1 MKKVYFIGLCL
12 ICMQWMGFA
21 QKSVHADIE
30 YRVNQLLS
38 KMTLKEKVSQ
48 MMCFEGSDEL
58 DIDKIPEN
66 ERQKFLEEYV
76 INGMGMVS
84 MPTRRTSSS
93 EEAAIYCNKIQ
104 KLFREKSRLGI
115 PVILHEEGL
124 HGYQAI
130 DGTVF
135 PSPLALASTWEP
147 SLVQK
152 AFSIAGKESRLSG
165 ANMVFTPVLDLGR
178 DPRWGRTEET
188 YGEDPYLVSR
198 MANACVTGYQGPE
211 APYLDHYHVAA
222 CLKHYTAHGSG
233 EGGRNLAPTKE
244 DERTIMDICQYP
256 FKYCV
261 QEGKAMTVMA
271 SYQEID
277 GVPVHASK
285 KYLTDILK
293 KDWGFDGIVVSDWHG
308 VSFIKEI
315 HHLSETIEEAAALSV
330 NAGLDVET
338 PNINYFK
345 NLESIVKS
353 GLISEKTI
361 DESVRR
367 ILRMKF
373 RMGLF
378 DDPYVDIKETKKEV
392 GNAEGRKV
400 AQEVGSEGIIL
411 LKNESGLLPL
421 DMTKYKKIAVIGP
434 HADHCELGNYSGT
447 PRVKVP
453 TLEGI
458 KERVGKNAE
467 ILYAKGVDIIDYYQ
481 AGDMDS
487 IHLADPEKNRQ
498 LIREAVDVAQ
508 QSDIIVLCLGGNRY
522 TAREGWETFHRG
534 DNADLELRSNQND
547 LVKEMLATGK
557 PVVVLLFTG
566 VPQTIE
572 YISENVPAILQ
583 CWYLGQETGKSV
595 ASVLFGDINPGGKL
609 PITIP
614 RSVGQ
619 LPVFYNHK
627 ASARLRGYIFETTQ
641 PLYPFGFGLSYTRF
655 SYRNLKIQPV
665 TGEAG
670 IAARVSVDITNSGEK
685 KGKEIVQLYIS
696 DPVASVTRPVIELKD
711 FAKIEL
717 TPGETKKVE
726 FSITYDK
733 LAFHDINM
741 DFVVEPGIFNV
752 LVGPSSTDHQKV
764 ELKIQDKIYLK

>member
-1 MKKVYFIGLCL
+1 MKRIYSIAFCL
-12 ICMQWMGFA
+12 LISLGSIA
-21 QKSVHADIE
+21 QKSNNQDIE
-30 YRVNQLLS
+30 RRVNLLLS
-38 KMTLKEKVSQ
+38 KMTLKEKVAQ

-58 DIDKIPEN
+58 DIEKIPTN
-66 ERQKFLEEYV
+66 ERDKFLEDYV
-76 INGMGMVS
+76 KNGMGMVS
-84 MPTRRTSSS
+84 MPSRRTSSS

-104 KLFREKSRLGI
+104 KLYIDKSRLGI

-135 PSPLALASTWEP
+135 PSPLALASTWDTA
-147 SLVQK
+147 LVRK
-152 AFSIAGKESRLSG
+152 AFTVAGKESRLSG

-198 MANACVTGYQGPE
+198 MTYACVTGYQGPD

-261 QEGKAMTVMA
+261 QKGKAMTVMA

-293 KDWGFDGIVVSDWHG
+293 KDWGFDGVVVSDWHG
-308 VSFIKEI
+308 VSFLKEI
-315 HHLSETIEEAAALSV
+315 HNITETIEEAAALSI
-330 NAGLDVET
+330 NAGMDIET

-345 NLESIVKS
+345 NLEEIVNS
-353 GLISEKTI
+353 GLVTEKTI
-361 DESVRR
+361 DEAVRR

-378 DDPYVDIKETKKEV
+378 DNPYVDVEETRKEV
-392 GNAEGRKV
+392 GNAEGRKI
-400 AQEVGSEGIIL
+400 AQEVGSDGIVL
-411 LKNESGLLPL
+411 LKNENNLLPL
-421 DMTKYKKIAVIGP
+421 STSKYKKIAVIGP
-434 HADHCELGNYSGT
+434 HAGHCELGNYSGT

-453 TLEGI
+453 TIQGI
-458 KERVGKNAE
+458 RERAGKEAE

-487 IHLADPEKNRQ
+487 VHLADPENNKK
-498 LIREAVDVAQ
+498 LIQEAVEIAQ
-508 QSDIIVLCLGGNRY
+508 QSDIVVLCLGGNRY
-522 TAREGWETFHRG
+522 TAREGWQTYHRG
-534 DNADLELRSNQND
+534 DNADLNLRSNQD
-547 LVKEMLATGK
+547 ELVKEILTTGK
-557 PVVVLLFTG
+557 PVVVLLYLGF
-566 VPQTIE
+566 PQTIE
-572 YISENVPAILQ
+572 YISENVPAILN
-583 CWYLGQETGKSV
+583 CWYLGQETGNSV
-595 ASVLFGDINPGGKL
+595 ASVLFGDINPSGKL

-619 LPVFYNHK
+619 LPVFYNYK
-627 ASARLRGYIFETTQ
+627 PSARLRGYIFESTE
-641 PLYPFGFGLSYTRF
+641 PRYHFGYGLSYTTF
-655 SYRNLKIQPV
+655 SYGKPGIWPV
-665 TGEAG
+665 TDEAG
-670 IAARVSVDITNSGEK
+670 IAARIKIDVTNTGSM
-685 KGKEIVQLYIS
+685 KGKEIVQLYVCDKI
-696 DPVASVTRPVIELKD
+696 ASVTRPVMELKD
-711 FAKIEL
+711 FSKIEL
-717 TPGETKKVE
+717 APGETKTVE
-726 FSITYDK
+726 FIITNDK

-741 DFVVEPGIFNV
+741 DFVVEPGEFDI
-752 LVGPSSTDHQKV
+752 LVGASSIDNRKV
-764 ELKIQDKIYLK
+764 SLNIKDKIYIR